1 MRGRVARV
9 VEVSDG
15 EVEQAMRDIFAATHN
30 VVEGAGALG
39 LAAAKQERDAIRGRT
54 VGVVF
59 TGANVD
65 SDVFA
70 RVLAGAPPDQ
80 R

>member
-1 MRGRVARV
+1 MR
-9 VEVSDG
+9 E
-15 EVEQAMRDIFAATHN
+15 IFAATHN

-39 LAAAKQERDAIRGRT
+39 LAALKQERAAMRGRT
-54 VGVVF
+54 VGIVF

-70 RVLAGAPPDQ
+70 RVLRGEALG
-80 R
+80 

>member
-1 MRGRVARV
+1 
-9 VEVSDG
+9 VSDG
-15 EVEQAMRDIFAATHN
+15 EVMHAMREIFAATHN

-39 LAAAKQERDAIRGRT
+39 LAAAEQERDAIRGRT
-54 VGVVF
+54 VGIVF

-70 RVLAGAPPDQ
+70 RVLRGETPSAS
-80 R
+80 